1 MKLKQFF
8 ATKSA
13 LALLL
18 FAIASGAI
26 AQGLPTARPEAVGMS
41 STKLQT
47 LKAALQ
53 TEVGQGKFP
62 GSVVIIERDGKLVY
76 SEVVGHL
83 DKAAGKPLT
92 KDAMFAFIQ

>member
-41 STKLQT
+41 STKLQA

-53 TEVGQGKFP
+53 NEVDQGKFP
-62 GSVVIIERDGKLVY
+62 GAIVMIARDGKLVF
-76 SEVVGHL
+76 SEVVGQL
-83 DKAAGKPLT
+83 D
-92 KDAMFAFIQ
+92 

>member
-8 ATKSA
+8 AIKSA

-18 FAIASGAI
+18 FAITSGAI

-41 STKLQT
+41 STKLQA

-53 TEVGQGKFP
+53 TEVDQGKFL
-62 GSVVIIERDGKLVY
+62 GAIVMIARDGKLVF
-76 SEVVGHL
+76 SEVIG
-83 DKAAGKPLT
+83 
-92 KDAMFAFIQ
+92 Q